1 MPGKSSRNIA
11 DDVLST
17 ARKAKNLF
25 TSAISQ
31 KKRNSSSRL
40 QTRLKRRSK
49 SDPQYTLDS
58 FEQEMDKELSKFGR
72 SNSYKEFNRKLKALE
87 RQANVERSYSSSSG
101 SDSDSE
107 HGNDDFGDMYLD
119 AIDIEESDWKATEL
133 DIRDK
138 WKVSNIGRTAYAHCL
153 PRNLAVKRSE
163 VVAIGEVC
171 ESTGRKETVLHTH
184 RVLT

>member
-11 DDVLST
+11 DDVLDT

-31 KKRNSSSRL
+31 KKKNSSSRL

-87 RQANVERSYSSSSG
+87 RQANVECSYSSSSG

-138 WKVSNIGRTAYAHCL
+138 RKVSNLGRTAYATL
-153 PRNLAVKRSE
+153 FASKSRGKKKR
-163 VVAIGEVC
+163 
-171 ESTGRKETVLHTH
+171 GRSH
-184 RVLT
+184 R